1 MNEKRYKLR
10 FLQLFEDDLNNTI
23 LQKSANTHTTASM
36 SETTPFFMW

>member
-23 LQKSANTHTTASM
+23 LQKSACQKQGGPIEGH
-36 SETTPFFMW
+36 